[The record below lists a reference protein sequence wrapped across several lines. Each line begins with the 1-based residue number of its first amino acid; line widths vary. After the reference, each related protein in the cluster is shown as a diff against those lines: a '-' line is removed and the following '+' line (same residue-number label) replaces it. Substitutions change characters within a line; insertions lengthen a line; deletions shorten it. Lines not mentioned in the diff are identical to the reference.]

1 MIIFVTG
8 ATAGFGQAVAR
19 RFARDGAKVIGTGRR
34 KNRLDDLQQ
43 ELGPNFL
50 PLPFDVSDR
59 KQVEESAA
67 SLPPEFA
74 AVDVLVNNAG
84 GALGLEPA
92 YKANLEDWETMVDV
106 NVKGLLYCTRAL
118 LPGMVERNRGHVINI
133 GSTAAEWP
141 YPGGNVYG
149 ATKAFVHQF
158 SLNLRADLFGTDIR
172 VTDVQPG
179 LVAGTEFSEVRFKGD
194 KKKVQAVYEGT
205 QPLTADDVADTIHW
219 VATRP
224 LHFNVNTIQIM
235 PVGQAFGA
243 LPVKRGAP
251 SK

>member
-106 NVKGLLYCTRAL
+106 NVKALLYCTRAL
-118 LPGMVERNRGHVINI
+118 
-133 GSTAAEWP
+133 
-141 YPGGNVYG
+141 
-149 ATKAFVHQF
+149 
-158 SLNLRADLFGTDIR
+158 
-172 VTDVQPG
+172 
-179 LVAGTEFSEVRFKGD
+179 
-194 KKKVQAVYEGT
+194 
-205 QPLTADDVADTIHW
+205 
-219 VATRP
+219 
-224 LHFNVNTIQIM
+224 
-235 PVGQAFGA
+235 
-243 LPVKRGAP
+243 
-251 SK
+251 